1 MNIKMYSIYDSKAE
15 AFMEP
20 YFATTPGLALR
31 AFSNGA
37 NNKETTIGKYPN
49 DFVLYEVGQFDD
61 QTGDLD
67 NYTENK
73 NLGIAI
79 EYIESE
85 LRSVK

>member
-1 MNIKMYSIYDSKAE
+1 MNTKIYAIFDNKAE
-15 AFMEP
+15 AFMQP

-31 AFSNGA
+31 AFSDGA

-49 DFVLYEVGQFDD
+49 DFVLYEIGQFDD
-61 QTGDLD
+61 QTGELE

-79 EYIESE
+79 EYTENE
-85 LRSVK
+85 LRAVK